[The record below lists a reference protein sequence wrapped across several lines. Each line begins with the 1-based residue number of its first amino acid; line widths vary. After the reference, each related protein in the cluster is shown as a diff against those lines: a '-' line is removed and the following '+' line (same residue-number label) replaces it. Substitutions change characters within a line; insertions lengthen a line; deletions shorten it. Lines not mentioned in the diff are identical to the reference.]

1 MKKKTIFPIL
11 FFMSNSPS
19 QLDFF
24 KAKELFAT
32 ELKQANYQFVQEKE
46 ETIFRFRQNSVGKDK
61 ILDSLGIVRN
71 YIENFRIY
79 NFEEG
84 YLNLQSLGENLFE
97 PQKNL
102 SSRFRIRFSF
112 KSDLKVECSKLGDFS
127 TKEVQTTLH
136 LFQFLTLEGGTTKDP
151 RSILEPLGVEV
162 YDPILEKAKG
172 NELGFD
178 SVFGYDAVK
187 EQILESL
194 VFPLRRPEPF
204 LEITKLTRQKPTG
217 NLPRAV
223 LFEGEPGVGKTSMAK
238 IVSHL
243 CGVPMVYVPIESILS
258 KYYGESSQNL
268 AMVFDAAALFPK
280 CMLFLDE
287 IDSLATSRDDG
298 LFEATRNLLSV
309 LLRKLDGFAEKT
321 GTITIG
327 ATNRKDDLDS
337 ALLSRFD
344 RKIRFPLPNREERAK
359 ILEGYAK
366 QLEQKERETLA
377 DLLSNASGR
386 NLKDYCDY
394 VERRWI
400 TKNWSQLEQLTA
412 PPIQFYLDSF
422 PDFGWKH

>member
-1 MKKKTIFPIL
+1 MKKKGKFRIL
-11 FFMSNSPS
+11 FLMSNSQSHP
-19 QLDFF
+19 DYF

-32 ELKQANYQFVQEKE
+32 ELKNANYQFVQEKE
-46 ETIFRFRQNSVGKDK
+46 ETLFRFRTENASKDK
-61 ILDSLGIVRN
+61 ILDCIGIVRN

-84 YLNLQSLGENLFE
+84 YISIQALNENLFE
-97 PQKNL
+97 PQRNL
-102 SSRFRIRFSF
+102 SGKFRIRFSF
-112 KSDLKVECSKLGDFS
+112 KSDLKVECSKHGDFS
-127 TKEVQTTLH
+127 TKEIQTVLN
-136 LFQFLTLEGGTTKDP
+136 LFQFLKAEGGTTKDP
-151 RSILEPLGVEV
+151 RVLLHQLGAEV
-162 YDPILEKAKG
+162 YDPHLEKAKG

-178 SVFGYDAVK
+178 SIFGYEGVK
-187 EQILESL
+187 DQILESL
-194 VFPLRRPEPF
+194 VFPILKPEPF
-204 LEITKLTRQKPTG
+204 LEITKLTRNKPSP

-268 AMVFDAAALFPK
+268 AMVFDAAALFPQ

-287 IDSLATSRDDG
+287 IDSLATSREDG

-309 LLRKLDGFAEKT
+309 LLRKLDGFAERS

-327 ATNRKDDLDS
+327 ATNRKHDLDS

-344 RKIRFPLPNREERAK
+344 RKIYFPLPNQEERAQ
-359 ILEGYAK
+359 ILLGYAK
-366 QLEQKERETLA
+366 QLSKNDHRKLA
-377 DLLSNASGR
+377 EALEGASGR

-400 TKNWSQLEQLTA
+400 TKNWEKGEILQA
-412 PPIQFYLDSF
+412 PEISFYLESL
-422 PDFGWKH
+422 PDFGWKR